1 MSVLDS
7 LLPFSSLISSVFS
20 ALDARANRNFQ
31 ERMSSTAHQREVR
44 DMLAAG
50 INPALSARSGGAS
63 TPGGAQARIEDI
75 GSSAMAVRLNKA
87 QVNLLEASAL
97 REVANARLANT
108 QATDISNTAAAGRL
122 RGITAQ
128 ADISEM
134 DARQRAVVLPLALDQ
149 AKAEL
154 QQRLSSAR
162 AADAVAALDEAARAG
177 AENVEALE
185 RRLGEAGPAVRFFF
199 ELLRVM
205 RAAKEIK

>member
-1 MSVLDS
+1 MGVLDS
-7 LLPFSSLISSVFS
+7 LLPWTGVISTIFS

-44 DMLAAG
+44 DMMAAG

-63 TPGGAQARIEDI
+63 TPSGAQARIEDV
-75 GSSAMAVRLNKA
+75 GSSALAAKLNRA
-87 QVNLLEASAL
+87 QIGLIEASTL

-128 ADISEM
+128 ADIGEM
-134 DARQRAVVLPLALDQ
+134 DARQRAAVLPLALER

-154 QQRLSSAR
+154 QQSLSSAR
-162 AADAVAALDEAARAG
+162 AMAASAALDEAARAG

-185 RRLGEAGPAVRFFF
+185 RRMGEAGPAVRFFF